1 MPGMNRAM
9 RVAAGALTLA
19 VALSA
24 CGSGGMDLP
33 VSGVD
38 ARFVAEVAS
47 YQQVVDEPSR
57 FTVGLIGASGRWVSF
72 GNATLVFTP
81 PDGSDADP
89 PDPVVAGFLPLPG
102 SPDPEADA
110 ALTLASEGRG
120 VYGVDAIAFPAA
132 GSWMVEARVELDG
145 ETESATATFE
155 VVEEPIVPVAGDPA
169 ITVEHP
175 VLGDEVDP
183 GVLDSRAR
191 DGEELPDPDLH
202 ESSVAHAL
210 EAGRPSLILFAT
222 PVYCSSRFCGPIT
235 DMVAELANEYADR
248 ATFVHVEVWSDFEGR
263 ELNPAA
269 EAWVAT
275 DDGRVLEPWLF
286 LVDDEGTIL
295 ETWDNI
301 ATHDEVAA
309 ALEALPAP

>member
-1 MPGMNRAM
+1 MLAMKRAM
-9 RVAAGALTLA
+9 RVVAGALTLA

-24 CGSGGMDLP
+24 CGSDGIDLP

-57 FTVGLIGASGRWVSF
+57 FAVGLIGASGRWVSF
-72 GNATLVFTP
+72 GNAILTFTP
-81 PDGSDADP
+81 PGGSAADP
-89 PDPVVAGFLPLPG
+89 PDPAVAGFLPLPG
-102 SPDPEADA
+102 SPDPEADP

-120 VYGVDAIAFPAA
+120 VYAVDAFAFPTA
-132 GSWMVEARVELDG
+132 GTWLVEASVELDG

-155 VVEEPIVPVAGDPA
+155 VVEEPFVPVVGDPA
-169 ITVEHP
+169 IEVDHP
-175 VLGDEVDP
+175 VIGDNGAP
-183 GVLDSRAR
+183 GALDSRAR

-202 ESSVAHAL
+202 EASIADAL
-210 EAGRPSLILFAT
+210 AAGRPSLILFAT

-235 DMVAELANEYADR
+235 DMVADLASEYADR

-286 LVDDEGTIL
+286 LVDAEGMIL
-295 ETWDNI
+295 ESWDNI
-301 ATHDEVAA
+301 ATRDEVAA
-309 ALEALPAP
+309 ALGALPAP